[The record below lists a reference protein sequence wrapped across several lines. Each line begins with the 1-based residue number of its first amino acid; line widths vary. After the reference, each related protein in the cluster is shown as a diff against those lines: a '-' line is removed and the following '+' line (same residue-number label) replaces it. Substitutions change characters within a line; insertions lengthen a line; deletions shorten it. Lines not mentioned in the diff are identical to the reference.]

1 MADLVTIT
9 IDDVEYKVP
18 NGMLLTDAA
27 KLAADIEIPVFCS
40 HPKLDPLGA
49 CRMCLVEQEV
59 RGRWTIVTACTTRV
73 ADGMKFRY
81 ASEAAKQA
89 REDTLEFILI
99 NHPLDCPICDKGG
112 ECPLQDQTLKHGPAA
127 SAFQEIKTQKQKHYP
142 ISDLIML
149 DQERCIICW
158 RCIRYLEEWEDK
170 PQLGL
175 FQRGGETVIDFFP
188 EQPVDAKTSG
198 NIIDL
203 CPVGALTN
211 RVSRFR
217 YRPWELKRTKSVCT
231 HCSQGCN
238 VRLDA
243 RLHQLRRIVA
253 RENMAVND
261 EWICDKGRFIHAFVD
276 HPDRLTKP
284 LVRDRKGGALREATW
299 DEALGRVVERFTD
312 IVARHGAN
320 AVGAIGSAKL
330 SNEAAYLL
338 QKFMRVLVGTNN
350 VDHRGGAAVLA
361 DPRGLARIRDLDGGW
376 PPDTANA
383 PDLIVLVGAD
393 PAEEQ
398 PVLATFIRRA
408 VRRRGTRLVVLHPRR
423 IEDARYTCRG
433 GAYVPYKPG
442 EEAALFD
449 AMSKALLADAR
460 VRERVSKTAGFAEFA
475 AALERVGESAEL
487 AQVARLIAGAGRA
500 MVLYGPSLV
509 SGPLAEANR
518 AALFNFA
525 LLAGCAERTYY
536 LAPEANSVG
545 VRDMGLVPDR
555 LPGHVGLGDTAAR
568 ERLHKQWGGYLPL
581 DPGLTYDGMLSAASS
596 GRLKALYL
604 VGSDPASEGPAGRAA
619 QQAAEFVVV
628 QDLFLTESAQLADVV
643 LPAVS
648 WAETDGTFTNLE
660 RRVQRAPRAL
670 NNPHSQAAAD
680 WTILT
685 HLAQRWPTLAAAEA
699 GREDEKG
706 KKGRNKAGGT
716 APKPWT
722 YANAQAVLD
731 EITRTVPMYAG
742 LTWAALGDEGKQ
754 WPADAVPSPARRF
767 SVPVRPATNGVAK
780 DFPYALVTGQVLY
793 DGGTLFSL
801 TEQAQGIRVPTAV
814 AVSPQDAAREGL
826 ADGQVVTVASAFGR
840 LSLPVRV
847 DETVQPG
854 TVWIPASLPGAPV
867 QALAERVDDAHGVRV
882 RLTK

>member
-1 MADLVTIT
+1 MPDLVTIT

-27 KLAADIEIPVFCS
+27 KLVDIDIPVFCS

-49 CRMCLVEQEV
+49 CRMCLVEQDV
-59 RGRWTIVTACTTRV
+59 RGRWVIVTACTTRV
-73 ADGMKFRY
+73 AEGMKFRY
-81 ASEAAKQA
+81 ASEAAVQA

-112 ECPLQDQTLKHGPAA
+112 ECPLQDQTLKHGPGA
-127 SAFQEIKTQKQKHYP
+127 SEFQEIKTQKQKHYP

-188 EQPVDAKTSG
+188 GQPVDAKTSG

-217 YRPWELKRTKSVCT
+217 YRPWELKRTKSICT

-243 RLHQLRRIVA
+243 RIHQLRRIVA

-261 EWICDKGRFIHAFVD
+261 EWICDKGRFSHAFVD
-276 HPDRLTKP
+276 HPERLTKP
-284 LVRDRKGGALREATW
+284 LLRDRKGGELREASW
-299 DEALGRVVERFTD
+299 DEALGMVAERLSAVVD
-312 IVARHGAN
+312 VHGPN

-338 QKFMRVLVGTNN
+338 QKFMRSVVGTNN
-350 VDHRGGAAVLA
+350 IDHRGGAAVLA
-361 DPRGLARIRDLDGGW
+361 DPRGLSNIQDIGKADV
-376 PPDTANA
+376 
-383 PDLIVLVGAD
+383 IVLIGVD

-408 VRRRGTRLVVLHPRR
+408 VRRQGARLVILHPRR
-423 IEDARYTCRG
+423 IEDTRYTAD

-442 EEAALFD
+442 EEATLFAD
-449 AMSKALLADAR
+449 MSRALLKDPR
-460 VRERVSKTAGFAEFA
+460 VQERVSKMPGFAELNEWLRDKAEA
-475 AALERVGESAEL
+475 AAPWAE
-487 AQVARLIAGAGRA
+487 AARLIAGAARA
-500 MVLYGPSLV
+500 IVLYGPAVV
-509 SGPLAEANR
+509 SGPHAEANR
-518 AALFNFA
+518 AALANFA

-545 VRDMGLVPDR
+545 VRDMGLLPQR
-555 LPGHVGLGDTAAR
+555 LPGHAAIGDMATR
-568 ERLHKQWGGYLPL
+568 ERLQRQWGGGLAVDAGLSYDEML
-581 DPGLTYDGMLSAASS
+581 DAASS

-604 VGSDPASEGPAGRAA
+604 VGSDPASEGPAGRVALERA
-619 QQAAEFVVV
+619 DFVVV
-628 QDLFLTESAQLADVV
+628 QDLFLTASAQLADVV

-660 RRVQRAPRAL
+660 RRVQRAPKAL
-670 NNPHSQAAAD
+670 AHPHSQAAPD
-680 WTILT
+680 WMILT
-685 HLAQRWPTLAAAEA
+685 HLAQRWPTLEA
-699 GREDEKG
+699 TEVARG
-706 KKGRNKAGGT
+706 KKGKAKSGV
-716 APKPWT
+716 APKLWA

-731 EITRTVPMYAG
+731 EISRVVPAYAQI
-742 LTWAALGDEGKQ
+742 TWAALGDEGKQ
-754 WPADAVPSPARRF
+754 WPLEALPAPSRRF
-767 SVPVRPATNGVAK
+767 TLPAKGVVGSQAAA
-780 DFPYALVTGQVLY
+780 FPYILVTGQVLY
-793 DGGTLFSL
+793 DGGTLFAL
-801 TEQAQGIRVPTAV
+801 MEQARSIMAPAAV
-814 AVSPQDAAREGL
+814 GMHPQDAAQEKV
-826 ADGQVVTVASAFGR
+826 ADGQSVTVVSSAGQ
-840 LSLPVRV
+840 LTLPVKI
-847 DETVQPG
+847 DTTVQPG
-854 TVWIPASLPGAPV
+854 TLWIPFSLPGAPV
-867 QALAERVDDAHGVRV
+867 QALFERLDDPSGVRV
-882 RLTK
+882 RLVK